1 MELFIKYAGNIILN
15 CIILAVLVVLP
26 VAIVI
31 YVVYLLV
38 RLLKAAI
45 YKLEWENYQRELEHQ
60 QNDPDE
66 PQ

>member
-1 MELFIKYAGNIILN
+1 MTTLRLLPN
-15 CIILAVLVVLP
+15 ILATVLACGTLI
-26 VAIVI
+26 ASI
-31 YVVYLLV
+31 YLVYLLI